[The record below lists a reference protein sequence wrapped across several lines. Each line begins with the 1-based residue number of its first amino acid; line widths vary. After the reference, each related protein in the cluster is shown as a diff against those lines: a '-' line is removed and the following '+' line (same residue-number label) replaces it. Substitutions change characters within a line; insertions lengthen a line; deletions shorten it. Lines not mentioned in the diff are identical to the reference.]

1 MKILH
6 IITSLSKG
14 GAENHLAQ
22 LVELQSKQK
31 KNEIN
36 IIYFR
41 GDDYWSEILKKKKI
55 KVERFS
61 IEKNYDFI
69 SLFFQLIKI
78 FFYIRKLK
86 PKIVHAHL
94 GLSEIMSVILKK
106 FFRLKFKLVVTK
118 HLDSFLFEGSRGQN
132 KFLSGIFLERI
143 IFKVSEQIIFISK
156 NVRSYFLSEINV
168 PSKKI
173 SVIYYGISKNYFL
186 KKKDVKN
193 QKLII
198 NKKKNE
204 KYILNIARHVPQK
217 KIDLLIK
224 SFTKYEKINKNT
236 KLILVGKGKETQSLK
251 ILAQKMNIYE
261 KIYWIDYTENIYELF
276 KISDLFCLTSEYE
289 GLGLVLL
296 ESFLAKVPIITM
308 NRSAMKEVIKNNYSG
323 LLLPANS
330 SPKTLSKG
338 ISKALHNKK
347 FSKKIIKN
355 GLVTLN
361 GKFNP
366 YKMLNLTT
374 NIYNKK

>member
-6 IITSLSKG
+6 IITSLNKG
-14 GAENHLAQ
+14 GAENHLTQ
-22 LVELQSKQK
+22 LAELQSKQK
-31 KNEIN
+31 KNLIH

-41 GDDYWSEILKKKKI
+41 GDDHWSEILKKKKI
-55 KVERFS
+55 KVKRFT
-61 IEKNYDFI
+61 IKKNYDFV

-86 PKIVHAHL
+86 PEIVHAHL
-94 GLSEIMSVILKK
+94 SLSEIMSVILKK

-118 HLDSFLFEGSRGQN
+118 HLDSFLFEGSKGQN
-132 KFLSGIFLERI
+132 RFLSGIFFERI
-143 IFKVSEQIIFISK
+143 IFKASTQIIFISK

-186 KKKDVKN
+186 KRKDVKD

-224 SFTKYEKINKNT
+224 SFAKYEKINKNT
-236 KLILVGKGKETQSLK
+236 KLILVGKGIETKSLK

-261 KIYWIDYTENIYELF
+261 KIYWIDYTESIYELF

-308 NRSAMKEVIKNNYSG
+308 DRSAMKEVIKNNYSG

-330 SPKTLSKG
+330 SPKTFSKA
-338 ISKALHNKK
+338 ISKVLNNKK
-347 FSKKIIKN
+347 LSKKIIKN

-361 GKFNP
+361 EKFNP

>member
-224 SFTKYEKINKNT
+224 SFAKYEKINKNT

-338 ISKALHNKK
+338 ISKVLHNKK

>member
-6 IITSLSKG
+6 IITSLNKG

-55 KVERFS
+55 KVERFT
-61 IEKNYDFI
+61 IKKNYDFI
-69 SLFFQLIKI
+69 SLFFQFIKI

-94 GLSEIMSVILKK
+94 GLSEIMSVIFKK
-106 FFRLKFKLVVTK
+106 FFKLKFKLIVTK

-132 KFLSGIFLERI
+132 RFLSGIFFERI
-143 IFKVSEQIIFISK
+143 IFKTSAQIIFISK
-156 NVRSYFLSEINV
+156 NVRSYFLSEIKV

-173 SVIYYGISKNYFL
+173 SVIYYGINKNYFF
-186 KKKDVKN
+186 KKKDVKAH
-193 QKLII
+193 KLIM

-224 SFTKYEKINKNT
+224 SFAQYEKINQNT
-236 KLILVGKGKETQSLK
+236 KLILVGKGIETQSLK
-251 ILAQKMNIYE
+251 ILAKKMNIYD

-308 NRSAMKEVIKNNYSG
+308 DRSAMKEVIKNNYSG

-330 SPKTLSKG
+330 SPKTFSKA
-338 ISKALHNKK
+338 ISKVLNNKK
-347 FSKKIIKN
+347 LSKKIIKN

-361 GKFNP
+361 EKFNP

>member
-338 ISKALHNKK
+338 ISKVLHNKK

>member
-1 MKILH
+1 MFH
-6 IITSLSKG
+6 
-14 GAENHLAQ
+14 Q
-22 LVELQSKQK
+22 
-31 KNEIN
+31 
-36 IIYFR
+36 
-41 GDDYWSEILKKKKI
+41 
-55 KVERFS
+55 
-61 IEKNYDFI
+61 
-69 SLFFQLIKI
+69 
-78 FFYIRKLK
+78 
-86 PKIVHAHL
+86 
-94 GLSEIMSVILKK
+94 
-106 FFRLKFKLVVTK
+106 
-118 HLDSFLFEGSRGQN
+118 
-132 KFLSGIFLERI
+132 
-143 IFKVSEQIIFISK
+143 
-156 NVRSYFLSEINV
+156 
-168 PSKKI
+168 KKI

-224 SFTKYEKINKNT
+224 SFAKYEKINKNT

-338 ISKALHNKK
+338 ISKVLHNKK
-347 FSKKIIKN
+347 FSKKIVKN

-361 GKFNP
+361 EKFNP

>member
-1 MKILH
+1 VKILH
-6 IITSLSKG
+6 IITSLNKG

-55 KVERFS
+55 KVERFT
-61 IEKNYDFI
+61 IKKNYDFI
-69 SLFFQLIKI
+69 SLFFQFIKI

-94 GLSEIMSVILKK
+94 GLSEIMSVIFKK
-106 FFRLKFKLVVTK
+106 FFKLKFKLIVTK

-132 KFLSGIFLERI
+132 RFLSGIFFERI
-143 IFKVSEQIIFISK
+143 IFKTSAQIIFISK
-156 NVRSYFLSEINV
+156 NVRSYFLSEIKV
-168 PSKKI
+168 PLKKI
-173 SVIYYGISKNYFL
+173 SVIYYGINKNYFF
-186 KKKDVKN
+186 KKKDVKAH
-193 QKLII
+193 KLIM

-224 SFTKYEKINKNT
+224 SFAQYEKINQNT
-236 KLILVGKGKETQSLK
+236 KLILVGKGIETQSLK
-251 ILAQKMNIYE
+251 ILAKKMNIYD

-308 NRSAMKEVIKNNYSG
+308 DRSAMKEVIKNNYSG

-330 SPKTLSKG
+330 SPKTFSKA
-338 ISKALHNKK
+338 ISKVLNNKK
-347 FSKKIIKN
+347 LSKKIIKN

-361 GKFNP
+361 EKFNP